1 MAKDNNRYTLT
12 RGEKFLSNLLFALC
26 RFVAILPRW
35 VRYYVIEDLIYF
47 ILRFVLHYR
56 RDVIM
61 TNLRNA
67 FPERDE
73 EELRSI
79 MHKCYRNLA
88 EQMINTIS
96 LAGITPEQLKQRA
109 TFPDAKKYIDG
120 CKGDDTILMA
130 GHIGC
135 WEYFMAAGIY
145 NPTHKLVSVFHPLNN
160 NALDDLFR
168 RLRKIPNTEAI
179 PRDESLRYF
188 LKNRGGKGAER
199 FLTMGLIADQNPYRH
214 KDSHWFR
221 FLNQDTIFAEGGE
234 QLALKLHLP
243 VWYIGLKY
251 RRRGEYDIF
260 VELLYDGKE
269 EVAEFEITERYIR
282 VLEREICAAPH
293 LWLWSHR
300 RWKHKKEE

>member
-109 TFPDAKKYIDG
+109 TFPDAKKYIDVKLAELEDKYG
-120 CKGDDTILMA
+120 YI
-130 GHIGC
+130 
-135 WEYFMAAGIY
+135 EY
-145 NPTHKLVSVFHPLNN
+145 VS
-160 NALDDLFR
+160 
-168 RLRKIPNTEAI
+168 E
-179 PRDESLRYF
+179 
-188 LKNRGGKGAER
+188 
-199 FLTMGLIADQNPYRH
+199 
-214 KDSHWFR
+214 
-221 FLNQDTIFAEGGE
+221 
-234 QLALKLHLP
+234 
-243 VWYIGLKY
+243 
-251 RRRGEYDIF
+251 
-260 VELLYDGKE
+260 
-269 EVAEFEITERYIR
+269 
-282 VLEREICAAPH
+282 
-293 LWLWSHR
+293 
-300 RWKHKKEE
+300 

>member
-1 MAKDNNRYTLT
+1 M
-12 RGEKFLSNLLFALC
+12 
-26 RFVAILPRW
+26 PRW
-35 VRYYVIEDLIYF
+35 VRYYVLEDFIYF

-130 GHIGC
+130 GHLGC

>member
-12 RGEKFLSNLLFALC
+12 RGERFLSNLLFALC
-26 RFVAILPRW
+26 RMVAILPRW
-35 VRYYVIEDLIYF
+35 VRYYVIEDFIYF

-56 RDVIM
+56 RDVII

-73 EELRSI
+73 EELCSI

-88 EQMINTIS
+88 EQIINTIS
-96 LAGITPEQLKQRA
+96 LAGITPEKLKRQA
-109 TFPDAKKYIDG
+109 TFPGVEEYIEAT
-120 CKGDDTILMA
+120 KGDDLIMMA
-130 GHIGC
+130 GHLGC
-135 WEYFMAAGIY
+135 WEYLMAIGLY
-145 NPTHKLVSVFHPLNN
+145 NPSHKLVSVFHPLQNS
-160 NALDDLFR
+160 ALDYLFR
-168 RLRKIPNTEAI
+168 RLRNTPNTETV

-199 FLTMGLIADQNPYRH
+199 FLSMGLIADQNPYRH

-234 QLALKLHLP
+234 QLALKLHIP

-251 RRRGEYDIF
+251 RRRGEYEIF
-260 VELLYDGKE
+260 VEQLYDGKE

-300 RWKHKKEE
+300 RWKYKKEE

>member
-26 RFVAILPRW
+26 RLVAIMPRW
-35 VRYYVIEDLIYF
+35 VRYYVLEDFIYF

>member
-26 RFVAILPRW
+26 RLVAIMPRW
-35 VRYYVIEDLIYF
+35 VRYYVLEDFIYF
-47 ILRFVLHYR
+47 ILRYVLHYR
-56 RDVIM
+56 KGVIM

-130 GHIGC
+130 GHLGC

>member
-1 MAKDNNRYTLT
+1 
-12 RGEKFLSNLLFALC
+12 
-26 RFVAILPRW
+26 VAILPRW

-56 RDVIM
+56 KGVIM

-67 FPERDE
+67 FPERSE
-73 EELRSI
+73 KELRSI

-88 EQMINTIS
+88 EQIINTIS

-135 WEYFMAAGIY
+135 WEYFMSAGIY